1 MGALPGA
8 GARGGGQALLVGLM
22 VLAFI
27 VLVIARTQSPAAA
40 NGAVASPSGGAAAES
55 TSPGPAGSQPAG
67 SPSTAPSPGTSPG
80 PTPEPSPVAT
90 PAPTA
95 KPTAKPTPKPT
106 EAAASREYRVKS
118 GDTLSSIAARFRVT
132 VEALVTLNDIADP
145 RYIRT
150 GQVLRI
156 P

>member
-1 MGALPGA
+1 
-8 GARGGGQALLVGLM
+8 
-22 VLAFI
+22 
-27 VLVIARTQSPAAA
+27 
-40 NGAVASPSGGAAAES
+40 
-55 TSPGPAGSQPAG
+55 
-67 SPSTAPSPGTSPG
+67 
-80 PTPEPSPVAT
+80 VAT

-132 VEALVTLNDIADP
+132 VEALVTLNDIEDP
-145 RYIRT
+145 RLIRT